1 MKKIYFVLTFTGTW
15 LSRVVRVYTRKQYAH
30 VSLALDKDLKYMYS
44 FGRINPYNP
53 ISGGFVHEVQN
64 EGVFKRFKNTDSLIC
79 SIEVTDKQY
88 KKIKDNIK
96 KFESEKDLYGFNVLG
111 LIGIVFGF
119 RVKLNNKFV
128 LYFINIPL
136 LLIILGYHTICFFIE
151 LRKLEK
157 IRKDN
162 INKVLTY
169 SKYSFNKFN
178 DNIEILEELEDNKK
192 VEIEILDF

>member
-1 MKKIYFVLTFTGTW
+1 M
-15 LSRVVRVYTRKQYAH
+15 
-30 VSLALDKDLKYMYS
+30 
-44 FGRINPYNP
+44 
-53 ISGGFVHEVQN
+53 
-64 EGVFKRFKNTDSLIC
+64 
-79 SIEVTDKQY
+79 
-88 KKIKDNIK
+88 
-96 KFESEKDLYGFNVLG
+96 
-111 LIGIVFGF
+111 
-119 RVKLNNKFV
+119 KLNLKTIWNVIQVFIIIYTITVIIFIFCINNFLYNKFV
-128 LYFINIPL
+128 LYFIIIPL

-157 IRKDN
+157 IRKDY